1 MISFTFFLER
11 RYTKLPQA
19 CQLKAQVST
28 LERAE
33 YFELKAKTKPC
44 LDVMTMSNAMKVA
57 TTFLRRGHEK
67 QLLD

>member
-1 MISFTFFLER
+1 MNVDTQR
-11 RYTKLPQA
+11 RRRLANFKRKYL
-19 CQLKAQVST
+19 T

>member
-1 MISFTFFLER
+1 MNVDTQR
-11 RYTKLPQA
+11 RRRLANFKPKYQ
-19 CQLKAQVST
+19 T